1 MANSKTSKVKMRI
14 LLHDGEWWAEEISKG
29 NVRLLGDEAPTW
41 FDKAEIRILI
51 PGSLDPAPS
60 GLEIDIGIDE

>member
-1 MANSKTSKVKMRI
+1 MMSNNTKRPKRI
-14 LLHDGEWWAEEISKG
+14 LLHDGEWWAEETSKG
-29 NVRLLGDEAPTW
+29 MVRLIGDEAPAW

-60 GLEIDIGIDE
+60 GLEIDIGIDD